1 MKLSWSFLS
10 LKLNWAGSGYSV
22 MVLSLPLA
30 EELASM
36 PAVAPVTL
44 SLLALSCRASIQRMR
59 HTYPVIPVHT
69 KACLIHCGRQ
79 LGFGRYQ

>member
-1 MKLSWSFLS
+1 MKFNWSFLS
-10 LKLNWAGSGYSV
+10 LRLNCAGSGYSI

-44 SLLALSCRASIQRMR
+44 LLLALSCDGSVQRMR
-59 HTYPVIPVHT
+59 HTY
-69 KACLIHCGRQ
+69 REM
-79 LGFGRYQ
+79 